1 MASPIILQSK
11 LIYQFVRK
19 DKLDWDPLLPDNFRK
34 ECYSFCEKLHQ
45 LKRIQVLLPLC
56 KTYDTECPYEIHDLH
71 MHQEKHMVV

>member
-1 MASPIILQSK
+1 MASSIILQSK

-34 ECYSFCEKLHQ
+34 EWYSFYEKLHQ
-45 LKRIQVLLPLC
+45 LKRIQVLLPLY
-56 KTYDTECPYEIHDLH
+56 KTYDTKCPYEIHDLH